1 MVKVIDCF
9 TFYNELEMLDFK
21 LRELE
26 DVVDY
31 FVIVEATTTYSG
43 NNKPLYFQ
51 MNKHRYNKYINKII
65 HIVVDDLPN
74 NNNAWDNE
82 FYQRTCIHRGI
93 EKIPKLA
100 DSDIIIIEDCDEIP
114 DSKQLNIIKHMDI
127 HEPFSLE
134 MDMYYY
140 NLTCR
145 GGKWY
150 HSKILP
156 YSIYKTINDPQKI
169 RFINNCRYIS
179 QCGWHF
185 SYFGNPQFI
194 VNKLKN
200 FSHQEYNK
208 PQYLDEKTIQQ
219 QIDNCSDLFFR
230 TEQHCS
236 FTKIAVE
243 DNKYLPVHHTML
255 L

>member
-43 NNKPLYFQ
+43 N
-51 MNKHRYNKYINKII
+51 
-65 HIVVDDLPN
+65 
-74 NNNAWDNE
+74 
-82 FYQRTCIHRGI
+82 
-93 EKIPKLA
+93 
-100 DSDIIIIEDCDEIP
+100 
-114 DSKQLNIIKHMDI
+114 
-127 HEPFSLE
+127 
-134 MDMYYY
+134 
-140 NLTCR
+140 
-145 GGKWY
+145 
-150 HSKILP
+150 
-156 YSIYKTINDPQKI
+156 
-169 RFINNCRYIS
+169 
-179 QCGWHF
+179 
-185 SYFGNPQFI
+185 
-194 VNKLKN
+194 
-200 FSHQEYNK
+200 NK